1 MKFNPVIHK
10 ASAAKRA
17 LRAFTLAEVLA
28 AMMFMAIVIPVA
40 VQGLRIAGLAGEVGQ
55 RKIVAARIG
64 NKILNEL
71 KVTGQLQNASQSGV
85 VKEGGLQ
92 YNWSVRSQ
100 IWTEDTT
107 SPMTLVTL
115 TVAYNAQG
123 KNYDVRLSTLVSQ
136 NSSTL

>member
-1 MKFNPVIHK
+1 MKLKTAYRPV
-10 ASAAKRA
+10 KRA

-40 VQGLRIAGLAGEVGQ
+40 VQGLRVASLAGEVGK
-55 RKIVAARIG
+55 RKIIAARIG

-71 KVTGQLQNASQSGV
+71 KVTGQLQSSTQSGV

-100 IWTEDTT
+100 TWTEDST
-107 SPMTLVTL
+107 SPMIQAMVTV
-115 TVAYNAQG
+115 TYAAQG
-123 KNYDVRLSTLVSQ
+123 KNYDVKLTTLVAQ
-136 NSSTL
+136 PAAITP